1 MAKPGAANL
10 APTPDS
16 GTIGQTKD
24 PRRGAVSPHPSDP
37 VEPRPVASWVDEL
50 TL

>member
-1 MAKPGAANL
+1 MAKPGADL
-10 APTPDS
+10 APTPQT
-16 GTIGQTKD
+16 GTNRQT
-24 PRRGAVSPHPSDP
+24 RRGAVSPHPSDP